1 MKKLLLIAFS
11 VIIFFVPGCEEEDE
25 ISNVINAEDILGVW
39 VFDSGND
46 GYNITVNQTQNIKDP
61 LSEGTGSINIGN
73 TSLTYLDPSADEGEY
88 YFYINN
94 YGTYENLE
102 NMENAFDY
110 YCNTYNS
117 TSILYAY
124 SYGEYVISNYSYDGI
139 VQYEESTNT
148 ITVLD
153 EIEMKDV
160 LVSWGDSYYDSEGY
174 FYFELSSPANV
185 TIELTVDG
193 FYEEASWNIYNYTT
207 SSYYYSSDQ
216 TFNYDIQTITESIY
230 LSAGSYAVI
239 CKDSYGD
246 GGIAGSVYIVGSGGG
261 EISGTLTGATKEFKA
276 NTPTV
281 FVSYDLDEDDF
292 ACALTFEESGQFSDP
307 LCDNING
314 LWSLDGNVLTL
325 TTSSDE
331 AVFEVS
337 IDNEILTLDNEIE
350 YCELYD
356 YTEAECDDIYND
368 IEYYEGFTTGTLTE
382 LLKFTSIN
390 FNKSGV
396 LARISTNK
404 KSQNISDNN
413 RLIPDLYHRYRLKS
427 RLPAEYDMFGME
439 KPGRV
444 KQ

>member
-102 NMENAFDY
+102 NVENGLEY
-110 YCNTYNS
+110 YCDTYSSNS
-117 TSILYAY
+117 SLYSY
-124 SYGEYVISNYSYDGI
+124 SYGDLVSYIYSNNAI
-139 VQYEESTNT
+139 VQYQESTNT

-153 EIEMKDV
+153 AMNDL
-160 LVSWGDSYYDSEGY
+160 LVSWDDGEYSSYGY
-174 FYFELSSPANV
+174 FYFTLSSPANV

-193 FYEEASWNIYNYTT
+193 WPEEASWNIYNYNTGN
-207 SSYYYSSDQ
+207 YYYSSNQ
-216 TFNYDIQTITESIY
+216 TFTSANQTIAETIY
-230 LSAGSYAVI
+230 LSAGDYAVY
-239 CKDSYGD
+239 CLDSYGD
-246 GGIAGSVYIVGSGGG
+246 GGIAGSVSIVGD
-261 EISGTLTGATKEFKA
+261 EISGTLTGATKEYKA
-276 NTPTV
+276 NTPTA
-281 FVSYDLDEDDF
+281 FSSYDIDEDDF

-307 LCDNING
+307 LCSTING

-337 IDNEILTLDNEIE
+337 IDNEILTLDEEIE
-350 YCELYD
+350 YCEYWD
-356 YTEAECDDIYND
+356 YNDEAECDTLYNN
-368 IEYYEGFTTGTLTE
+368 IEILEGITTGTLTE
-382 LLKFTSIN
+382 VLRFTSIN
-390 FNKSGV
+390 FNKSGA

-404 KSQNISDNN
+404 KSQNILDNN
-413 RLIPDLYHRYRLKS
+413 RIIPDLYHRYRLKN